1 MLSRPI
7 TPNTDSVV
15 RSYRLPVPLRMIETT
30 SAPIGGSN
38 ATSAPAALVA
48 QTQSPGQKPGPN
60 KEWASESNALASPF
74 TAGLPSLSV
83 FTSYRHAA
91 FPRGPA

>member
-1 MLSRPI
+1 MPF
-7 TPNTDSVV
+7 
-15 RSYRLPVPLRMIETT
+15 RMIDTT
-30 SAPIGGSN
+30 SAPIGGKS

-83 FTSYRHAA
+83 FSSYRLAA
-91 FPRGPA
+91 FSRSPA

>member
-1 MLSRPI
+1 
-7 TPNTDSVV
+7 
-15 RSYRLPVPLRMIETT
+15 MIDTA
-30 SAPIGGSN
+30 SAPIGGSS

-83 FTSYRHAA
+83 FTTYHHAA
-91 FPRGPA
+91 FSRGPA

>member
-1 MLSRPI
+1 M
-7 TPNTDSVV
+7 
-15 RSYRLPVPLRMIETT
+15 PVPLRMIDTA
-30 SAPIGGSN
+30 SAPIGGNS

-48 QTQSPGQKPGPN
+48 QTHSPGQKPGPN

-83 FTSYRHAA
+83 FAWYRHAA